1 MDIAKLTERLDAC
14 YSGAVYD
21 VMRARGLENCVLPHS
36 IVGLDNETRVTGPIS
51 TLRGVAFDA
60 NRHDE
65 EVDYLLPWVEFLGSA
80 PAGHVVLCQPN
91 SERLALMGELSAET
105 LKVRGVRGYIVDGG
119 SRDNS
124 FIRSIGFPV
133 FCRFR
138 TPRDIVA
145 KWVPQ
150 GVDDPITIGDVLI
163 EAGDFVI
170 ADFDGVVIIPKGIVE
185 EVVTEVEEVISAE
198 DKVRAAILAGTN
210 PVDAYKAYG
219 KF

>member
-1 MDIAKLTERLDAC
+1 MDTTKLTERLDAC
-14 YSGAVYD
+14 YSGADYD
-21 VMRARGLENCVLPHS
+21 VMRARGLENCVLPHA
-36 IVGLDNETRVTGPIS
+36 IVGLDNETRVAGPIS

-65 EVDYLLPWVEFLGSA
+65 EVDYLLPWVEFLSRA

-91 SERLALMGELSAET
+91 SDRLALMGELSAET

-170 ADFDGVVIIPKGIVE
+170 ADFDGVVIIPKAIAE
-185 EVVTEVEEVISAE
+185 EVITEVEEVMSAE
-198 DKVRAAILAGTN
+198 DKVRAAILAGTD